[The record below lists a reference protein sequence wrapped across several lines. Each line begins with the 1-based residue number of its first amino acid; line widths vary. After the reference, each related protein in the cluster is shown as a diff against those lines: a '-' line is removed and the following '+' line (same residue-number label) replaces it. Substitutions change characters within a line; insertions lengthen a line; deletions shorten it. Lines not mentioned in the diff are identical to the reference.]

1 MSENTDDSRQDIG
14 VLSLEDFKMWSTM
27 ALKTF
32 LSLQRKSV
40 VGSIEVL
47 AAR

>member
-1 MSENTDDSRQDIG
+1 MSEHTDDSRQDIG
-14 VLSLEDFKMWSTM
+14 VLYLKDFMMSSSM